1 MRRISDAEAARLAAK
16 AARLRIVSPDR
27 LPIRRCR
34 AGSGF
39 FYRDRRDRR
48 ITDETVLA
56 RIRALAI
63 PPAYQDV
70 RIAADPRG
78 HIQAVGR
85 DEAGR
90 LQYRY
95 HPDWTTVREG
105 HKTERLRRVLEAL
118 PKVRETVARDIARR
132 TLCREKALACAVA
145 MMDESHIRVGNDC
158 YARKSGGRGTATLLK
173 ADATIGR
180 ERVALSFLGKGG
192 KALGGELRNRAL
204 ATALRR
210 IAALKGR
217 RLLQWLAP
225 TGKPRPISA
234 AEVNAYLREIS
245 GIGLSAKDFR
255 MLGANVIA
263 AERLAAIEPA
273 EKETPRR
280 RQINAAI
287 KEVAE
292 KLGNTP
298 TVVRK
303 SYVQAIVVDAF
314 QTGELAQAVA
324 ACRASPYRT
333 RVENA
338 LRRIV
343 AARLEEGREAE

>member
-1 MRRISDAEAARLAAK
+1 MKPISDAEAARIAAK

-27 LPIRRCR
+27 LSIRRCR

-48 ITDETVLA
+48 IADERVLA

-63 PPAYQDV
+63 PPAYDDV
-70 RIAADPRG
+70 RIAADPRA

-95 HPDWTTVREG
+95 HPDWTAVREG

-118 PKVRETVARDIARR
+118 PTVREAVAKDIARR

-180 ERVALSFLGKGG
+180 ERVVLCFLGKGG
-192 KALGGELRNRAL
+192 KSLSGELRHRAL

-217 RLLQWLAP
+217 RLLQYIGP
-225 TGKPRPISA
+225 NGKPRPISA
-234 AEVNAYLREIS
+234 ADVNAYLRAIS

-263 AERLAAIEPA
+263 TDILAAVEPA

-287 KEVAE
+287 KAVAE

-298 TVVRK
+298 AVVRK
-303 SYVQAIVVDAF
+303 SYVQACVLDAF
-314 QTGELAQAVA
+314 TTGELAEAVA
-324 ACRASPYRT
+324 SSRASTHRT
-333 RVENA
+333 RAENA
-338 LRRIV
+338 LRHVV
-343 AARLEEGREAE
+343 AARLG

>member
-1 MRRISDAEAARLAAK
+1 VRPIPDAEAARLAAK

-34 AGSGF
+34 AGKGF
-39 FYRDRRDRR
+39 FYRDRRGRR
-48 ITDETVLA
+48 VSDETALA
-56 RIRALAI
+56 RIRSLAI
-63 PPAYQDV
+63 PPAYEDV

-95 HPDWTTVREG
+95 HPDWTSVREG

-118 PKVRETVARDIARR
+118 PKVRDVVSRDIARR

-173 ADATIGR
+173 ADARIGR
-180 ERVALSFLGKGG
+180 ERVALCFLGKGG
-192 KALGGELRNRAL
+192 KSLSGELRNRAL

-217 RLLQWLAP
+217 RLLQYLAP
-225 TGKPRPISA
+225 NGKPRPISA

-263 AERLAAIEPA
+263 TDILAPLAPAKTEP
-273 EKETPRR
+273 PRR
-280 RQINAAI
+280 RQINGAI
-287 KEVAE
+287 KAVAE

-298 TVVRK
+298 AVVRK
-303 SYVQAIVVDAF
+303 SYVQACILDAF
-314 QTGELAQAVA
+314 ASGELGEAMASS
-324 ACRASPYRT
+324 RASPHRT
-333 RVENA
+333 RAENA

-343 AARLEEGREAE
+343 AARLAADD

>member
-1 MRRISDAEAARLAAK
+1 MIPDAEAARIAAK

-39 FYRDRRDRR
+39 FYRDRRGRR
-48 ITDETVLA
+48 ISDDKVLA

-63 PPAYQDV
+63 PPAYEDV

-95 HPDWTTVREG
+95 HPDWTSVREG

-118 PKVRETVARDIARR
+118 PKVREAVARDVARR

-180 ERVALSFLGKGG
+180 DRVALCFLGKGG
-192 KALGGELRNRAL
+192 KSLRGELRNRAL

-217 RLLQWLAP
+217 RLLQYAGAA
-225 TGKPRPISA
+225 GKPRQISA

-245 GIGLSAKDFR
+245 GIGLSAKDLR

-263 AERLAAIEPA
+263 ADILAALEPA
-273 EKETPRR
+273 AKETPRR
-280 RQINAAI
+280 RQVNGAI
-287 KEVAE
+287 QAVAE

-298 TVVRK
+298 AVVRK
-303 SYVQAIVVDAF
+303 SYVQACVLDAF
-314 QTGELAQAVA
+314 ASGELQAAVA
-324 ACRASPYRT
+324 NSRASAHRT

-343 AARLEEGREAE
+343 AARLEDGSVVE

>member
-1 MRRISDAEAARLAAK
+1 MPKRHRSRRRRRDCGSSR
-16 AARLRIVSPDR
+16 
-27 LPIRRCR
+27 PIAYRFAV
-34 AGSGF
+34 AGPATAF
-39 FYRDRRDRR
+39 FYRDRRGRR
-48 ITDETVLA
+48 ISDEKVLA
-56 RIRALAI
+56 RIRSLAI
-63 PPAYQDV
+63 PPAYEEV
-70 RIAADPRG
+70 RISSDPRG

-118 PKVRETVARDIARR
+118 PKVRETVARDIGRR
-132 TLCREKALACAVA
+132 ALCREKALGCAVA

-158 YARKSGGRGTATLLK
+158 YARKNGGRGTATLLK

-180 ERVALSFLGKGG
+180 ERVMLCFRGKGG
-192 KALGGELRNRAL
+192 KPLSGELHNRSL

-217 RLLQWLAP
+217 RLLQCLD
-225 TGKPRPISA
+225 TQGKPRPISA

-263 AERLAAIEPA
+263 AELLSALEPA
-273 EKETPRR
+273 QKETRLR
-280 RQINAAI
+280 RQINGAI
-287 KEVAE
+287 KVVAE

-298 TVVRK
+298 AVVRK
-303 SYVQAIVVDAF
+303 SYVQACVLDAF
-314 QTGELAQAVA
+314 KTGELAAAVA
-324 ACRASPYRT
+324 HSRTSPYRT

-338 LRRIV
+338 LRHVV
-343 AARLEEGREAE
+343 ASRLDDVLHAD